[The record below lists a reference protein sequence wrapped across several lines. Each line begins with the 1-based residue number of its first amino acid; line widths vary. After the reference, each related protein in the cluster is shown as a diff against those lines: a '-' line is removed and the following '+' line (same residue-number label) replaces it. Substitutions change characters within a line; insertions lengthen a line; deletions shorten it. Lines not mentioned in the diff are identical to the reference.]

1 MLKIFAVLDLK
12 VMKNPG
18 LLFCLTALLS
28 SASFADSTVGIQS
41 PESFAQDQSTQGQA
55 MIADSPVGPL
65 GLRFSGGLVI
75 DGEDTQ
81 QQFGKNDLEQ
91 AAAYVGI
98 GVQQQLGNLDLS
110 ADLGWMERQGDR
122 CAAPDCQDDRD
133 LKPGSALNS
142 EPVVN
147 LQLRFRF

>member
-1 MLKIFAVLDLK
+1 
-12 VMKNPG
+12 
-18 LLFCLTALLS
+18 
-28 SASFADSTVGIQS
+28 
-41 PESFAQDQSTQGQA
+41 

-122 CAAPDCQDDRD
+122 CAAPDCQDARD